1 MTRPQVGNIESTENK
16 GPCGRKACVPWPT
29 GPRLLDAA
37 RGFFSSLAGVEWRAE
52 WFERVSNGACHA
64 PQILV
69 LLREE
74 ALALAGVQSS
84 EECLERIVQ
93 DMPRLPG
100 VDCCGVLLPDFEARV
115 LRLAA
120 HQGVGPDMARQ
131 HAALPLDS
139 AFGAQVLGGK
149 PCWHYDVAA
158 AGAGNR
164 WPAEEGERLRSVLV
178 LPLVLQGGLLAA
190 VAIGSHAADRLPEVS
205 CHAAGTLALLA
216 GGALHRVKCRE
227 ASAASESRLRLLLE
241 HSVAGVA
248 IVDAAGVLIQ
258 VNRRFERLSGIGVE
272 EVRTRQVNLRE
283 IIEPSELG
291 GLAGWIHARIHSL
304 EEAAQF
310 DCELRKRAGR
320 RIRIQMAAG
329 RIIWNDQPCLF
340 ISAREGPRAHP
351 VQVRAPAVAPTELP
365 LARELLQACDRE
377 REQVGRDLHDMLGS
391 HMTGLAY
398 LADAL
403 ARRLRDAAP
412 GEVGATLQLRDEA
425 LKAHQHLRRVVL
437 NMSPSPGAAEPL
449 AAGLKRLCE
458 NACLWPG
465 IACRLENLAGDL
477 TVAPET
483 ANHLQCIANEAFS
496 NAVRH
501 GKARDIVISLACEDG
516 EGLLVIDD
524 DGCGLGADGQYR
536 EGSGMPIM
544 RFRAAALGGTL
555 AIEARPE
562 GGASVRCTFALPRQ
576 AQLNAEATEHETRTL
591 ANE

>member
-1 MTRPQVGNIESTENK
+1 
-16 GPCGRKACVPWPT
+16 
-29 GPRLLDAA
+29 LLAAA

-52 WFERVSNGACHA
+52 WLERVSNGAGPA
-64 PQILV
+64 PQILA

-74 ALALAGVQSS
+74 ALALAGVASS

-283 IIEPSELG
+283 IIDRSELG
-291 GLAGWIHARIHSL
+291 GLEGWIHARIHSL
-304 EEAAQF
+304 EEADKF
-310 DCELRKRAGR
+310 ECELQTRAGQR
-320 RIRIQMAAG
+320 VPVQLVAG
-329 RIIWNDQPCLF
+329 RILWDDQACLF
-340 ISAREGPRAHP
+340 MSVREHLP
-351 VQVRAPAVAPTELP
+351 APGVEVPEWPSPDPTAAAEP
-365 LARELLQACDRE
+365 QMTQTFLQACDRE
-377 REQVGRDLHDMLGS
+377 REQVGRDLHDLLGS
-391 HMTGLAY
+391 QLVGLAY
-398 LADAL
+398 LADGL
-403 ARRLRDAAP
+403 ERRLRRGAPGQADAAR
-412 GEVGATLQLRDEA
+412 QLRDEIMV
-425 LKAHQHLRRVVL
+425 AHQQLRRVVL
-437 NMSPSPGAAEPL
+437 SLSPSTDAEETL
-449 AAGLKRLCE
+449 AAGLERLCDHVR
-458 NACLWPG
+458 LLPG
-465 IACRLENLAGDL
+465 TACRLENLAGDL
-477 TVAPET
+477 ALEHEA
-483 ANHLQCIANEAFS
+483 ANHLLCLAREAVV
-496 NAVRH
+496 NALRH
-501 GKARDIVISLACEDG
+501 GKARSIVLTLACAEG
-516 EGLLVIDD
+516 QGLLGIDD
-524 DGCGLGADGQYR
+524 DGCGFAEDGHR
-536 EGSGMPIM
+536 KGSTGLHIM
-544 RFRAAALGGTL
+544 RHRAAALGGTL
-555 AIEARPE
+555 AIHTRPT
-562 GGASVRCTFALPRQ
+562 GGVSVRCTFDGHRHVRN
-576 AQLNAEATEHETRTL
+576 NAGQQ
-591 ANE
+591 